1 MSVGE
6 HQNLG
11 YTYAILL
18 AFLIV
23 LYIVLD
29 SAFF

>member
-1 MSVGE
+1 ME
-6 HQNLG
+6 NANLG

-18 AFLIV
+18 TFLVV
-23 LYIVLD
+23 LYLVLD